1 MLGCARGGWAVSR
14 ALGGLYGGRVSCHG
28 SIMYGT
34 RSRVPQPDKY
44 RKARAPLFG
53 WLGVCVC
60 VSFLSVGHFGGS
72 VCPSYVVVWNVQ

>member
-34 RSRVPQPDKY
+34 RSRVPQRDKY
-44 RKARAPLFG
+44 RQGACTSFRLAG
-53 WLGVCVC
+53 CVC
-60 VSFLSVGHFGGS
+60 VSFPSVGHFGGS